1 MSVVDASTRNQRAA
15 IGAEATGYEAVLRP
29 LDAAFSRRRGDLRR
43 FGGKASSLGRLVR
56 DGFPV
61 PRGWVLPA
69 EHFDALAQDTL
80 PRGHDLHTLVKLAG
94 SRAGIDR
101 AARARDRI
109 QETSLS
115 PPIVAALHALWTEI
129 EAAVPWGVAVR
140 SSATCEDAAETS
152 FAGLATTVLGVRG
165 PEALMSAIKQVWA
178 SAFLPR
184 ALDYMAHA
192 GIRDVA
198 MAVVIQVMAHAEAA
212 GVLFTAPPPG
222 LAGPHWGEQ
231 ERLIN
236 VTWGL
241 GAPVVEGAMP
251 TDSVRFAKDGSI
263 VAMAIADKPRA
274 VVVGTQGLE
283 EIHVPAEKATHPALS
298 SAAIQELGALAQR
311 LEQSGP
317 GPFDIEFAVEKTP
330 DCTDRV
336 VLLQVRPIAGGGFP
350 EGGDATTVWSRAN
363 VGEALPGAATPLTWS
378 IARKFSEKGFREAF
392 AALGCR
398 VPRGAQLV
406 ANVQGRFYLNLSR
419 FMQIS
424 AQVPFLT
431 PRALL
436 HVSGGASDSAIALL
450 ERQTEDVS
458 TRRFITR
465 LPFVAPRVIARQA
478 RLEEE
483 VRAYE
488 KDATRARRSLDE
500 IDLGILPDDALVTT
514 LNTASALLD
523 RTGTLMLECASASL
537 AAHLALA
544 HLLDQVAARRTSVRD
559 DVTLGDGSNHG
570 EGGTTGASLAQA
582 LTGGVRELDSA
593 APGVALAHLAEII
606 RNDHIATER
615 LLAGIVRGP
624 SDLTEGSARRALER
638 FLDMYGDRAV
648 REAELSTPRWRED
661 PAPVISML
669 VSSLRSPEGEAARA
683 LARARALSDR
693 EMAQLETRLGPV
705 QMYAVR
711 TLVNR
716 TQQFTRLRERMR
728 TWVTRVLGMLRFI
741 ALDIDRRLRRIDPS
755 LEEGAVFFCT
765 FDELVQALRSGRAD
779 VGHVVRLRRAE
790 HLRDAARPD
799 PPPTFIGRP
808 PPVQIPPPAGK
819 HLAGLPA
826 SSGVVEGRARV
837 LAPGIADLDA
847 VRPGEVL
854 VARTTD
860 IGLSP
865 LFLVS
870 AAVVTEMGGPLSH
883 AAVVAR
889 EYGVPAVVNVA
900 GATIAIRTGDLIR
913 VDGDRGTVEILS
925 PSGKSSEP

>member
-1 MSVVDASTRNQRAA
+1 MVDPSIRNQRAA
-15 IGAEATGYEAVLRP
+15 VGAEAAGYEAVLRP
-29 LDAAFSRRRGDLRR
+29 LETAFSRRRGDSRR

-56 DGFPV
+56 EGFPV

-69 EHFDALAQDTL
+69 EYFDALSQDTL
-80 PRGHDLHTLVKLAG
+80 PRGHDLPTLIKLAG

-109 QETSLS
+109 QSTPLS
-115 PPIVAALHALWTEI
+115 PAITSAVQMLWNEI
-129 EAAVPWGVAVR
+129 EASAPWGVAVR

-165 PEALMSAIKQVWA
+165 PEALMNAIKQVWA
-178 SAFLPR
+178 SSFLPR

-192 GIRDVA
+192 GIREVA
-198 MAVVIQVMAHAEAA
+198 MSVVIQVMARADAA

-222 LAGPHWGEQ
+222 LAGPHWHQ
-231 ERLIN
+231 DERLIN

-251 TDSVRFAKDGSI
+251 TDSVRLAKDGS
-263 VAMAIADKPRA
+263 VVSMVVADKPRA
-274 VVVGTQGLE
+274 VIVGATGLE
-283 EIHVPAEKATHPALS
+283 ETSIPAEKSAQPALS
-298 SAAIQELGALAQR
+298 AESIHELGVLARRLELSAA
-311 LEQSGP
+311 
-317 GPFDIEFAVEKTP
+317 GPFDVEFAVEKTP
-330 DCTDRV
+330 QGTDRV
-336 VLLQVRPIAGGGFP
+336 VLLQVRPIGGGGFP

-398 VPRGAQLV
+398 VPKAAHLV

-436 HVSGGASDSAIALL
+436 QVSGGASDAAIALL
-450 ERQTEDVS
+450 EQQTEDIS

-465 LPFVAPRVIARQA
+465 LPFVAPRIIARQA
-478 RLEEE
+478 RLEDE
-483 VRAYE
+483 VGAYE
-488 KDATRARRSLDE
+488 KDADRARRSLHE

-544 HLLDQVAARRTSVRD
+544 RLLDQVAARRTSVRD
-559 DVTLGDGSNHG
+559 DVTLGDVQNPADGV
-570 EGGTTGASLAQA
+570 TTGATLAQA

-593 APGVALAHLAEII
+593 APGVALARIAEIV
-606 RNDHIATER
+606 RNEPEARER
-615 LLAGIVRGP
+615 LVAGIVRAP
-624 SDLTEGSARRALER
+624 SDLPEGSTRRALEK
-638 FLDMYGDRAV
+638 FLDEHGDRAV

-661 PAPVISML
+661 PGPIISML
-669 VSSLRSPEGEAARA
+669 VSSLRAPEGEAVRA

-693 EMAQLETRLGPV
+693 EMAQLEMRLGPV
-705 QMYAVR
+705 QIFAVR

-716 TQQFTRLRERMR
+716 SQQFTRLRERMR
-728 TWVTRVLGMLRFI
+728 TWVTRVLGMLRLI

-755 LEEGAVFFCT
+755 LGDGAVFFCT

-790 HLRDAARPD
+790 YLRDAARPD
-799 PPPTFIGRP
+799 PPPAFIGRP
-808 PPVQIPPPAGK
+808 SPVQIPPPAGK
-819 HLAGLPA
+819 HLKGLPA
-826 SSGVVEGRARV
+826 SSGVVEGLARV
-837 LAPGIADLDA
+837 LGPGTADLDA
-847 VRPGEVL
+847 VRAGEVL

-860 IGLSP
+860 VGLSP
-865 LFLVS
+865 LFLVA

-900 GATIAIRTGDLIR
+900 GATIAIRTGDLVR

-925 PSGKSSEP
+925 PHGKSSEP

>member
-1 MSVVDASTRNQRAA
+1 MRNMRAPV
-15 IGAEATGYEAVLRP
+15 GAEASGYEVILRP
-29 LDAAFSRRRGDLRR
+29 LEAAFSRRRGDLRR

-56 DGFPV
+56 DGLPV
-61 PRGWVLPA
+61 PRGWALAA
-69 EHFDALAQDTL
+69 EHFDALSRDTL
-80 PRGHDLHTLVKLAG
+80 PRGHDLPTLIKLAG
-94 SRAGIDR
+94 SRVGIDR

-109 QETSLS
+109 QETPLE
-115 PPIVAALHALWTEI
+115 PAIVAALQALWAEV
-129 EAAVPWGVAVR
+129 ESFAPWGLAVR

-165 PEALMSAIKQVWA
+165 PEALAAAIKQVWA
-178 SAFLPR
+178 SLFLPR
-184 ALDYMAHA
+184 ALDYLAHA
-192 GIRDVA
+192 AIRDVS
-198 MAVVIQVMAHAEAA
+198 MAVVIQVMAHAESA

-222 LAGPHWGEQ
+222 LAGPHWGEH

-236 VTWGL
+236 ATWGL

-251 TDSVRFAKDGSI
+251 TDSVRLAQDGSVVATSI
-263 VAMAIADKPRA
+263 VDKPRA
-274 VVVGTQGLE
+274 VVVGSHGLE
-283 EIHVPAEKATHPALS
+283 EAAIAAEQVSRPALS
-298 SAAIQELGALAQR
+298 SVAIQELGALAKR
-311 LEQSGP
+311 LEQGGS
-317 GPFDIEFAVEKTP
+317 GPFDVEFAVERTLEGIE
-330 DCTDRV
+330 RV
-336 VLLQVRPIAGGGFP
+336 VVLQVRPIGGGGFP

-398 VPRGAQLV
+398 VPRGAHLV
-406 ANVQGRFYLNLSR
+406 TNVHGRFYLNLSR

-436 HVSGGASDSAIALL
+436 QVSGGASDAAIALL
-450 ERQTEDVS
+450 EKQTEDVS
-458 TRRFITR
+458 SRRFISR
-465 LPFVAPRVIARQA
+465 LPLVAPRLIARQA
-478 RLEEE
+478 RLEHE

-488 KDATRARRSLDE
+488 KDADRARRSLLE
-500 IDLGILPDDALVTT
+500 MDLGILPDDALVTT

-544 HLLDQVAARRTSVRD
+544 RLLDQVAARRTSVRD
-559 DVTLGDGSNHG
+559 DVTLGDATILLDGV
-570 EGGTTGASLAQA
+570 TTGASLAQA

-593 APGVALAHLAEII
+593 APGVALARLAEVV
-606 RNDHIATER
+606 RNDPTAREL
-615 LLAGIVRGP
+615 LLAGTVRGP
-624 SDLTEGSARRALER
+624 SDLPEGNTRRALER
-638 FLDMYGDRAV
+638 FLDLYGDRAV
-648 REAELSTPRWRED
+648 REAELATPRWRED
-661 PAPVISML
+661 SQPVISML
-669 VSSLRSPEGEAARA
+669 VSSLRASEGEADRA

-728 TWVTRVLGMLRFI
+728 TWVTRVLGMLRVI
-741 ALDIDRRLRRIDPS
+741 ALDVDRRLRRIDPT
-755 LEEGAVFFCT
+755 LPEGAVFFCT
-765 FDELVQALRSGRAD
+765 FDELVQALRSGHAD

-790 HLRDAARPD
+790 YLRDAARPD

-819 HLAGLPA
+819 HLKGLPA

-837 LAPGIADLDA
+837 LAPGTTDLDA
-847 VRPGEVL
+847 VRAGEVL

-870 AAVVTEMGGPLSH
+870 AAVVTELGGPLSH

-900 GATIAIRTGDLIR
+900 GATVAIRTGDLVR
-913 VDGDRGTVEILS
+913 VDGDRGTVEIFG
-925 PSGKSSEP
+925 PSGKPSEP

>member
-1 MSVVDASTRNQRAA
+1 MVDPSRKDRAP
-15 IGAEATGYEAVLRP
+15 IGEEAVGYEAILRP

-43 FGGKASSLGRLVR
+43 FGGKASSLGRLIR

-69 EHFDALAQDTL
+69 EHFDALSEDTL
-80 PRGHDLHTLVKLAG
+80 PRGHDLPTLVKLAG
-94 SRAGIDR
+94 SRVGIDR

-109 QETSLS
+109 QESPLS
-115 PPIVAALHALWTEI
+115 PAIVAAVHALWAEI
-129 EAAVPWGVAVR
+129 ADSAPWGVAVR
-140 SSATCEDAAETS
+140 SSASCEDAAETS

-165 PEALMSAIKQVWA
+165 PDALMTAIKQVWA

-184 ALDYMAHA
+184 ALDYLAHA

-222 LAGPHWGEQ
+222 LAGPQWHER

-251 TDSVRFAKDGSI
+251 TDSVRLARDGSI
-263 VAMAIADKPRA
+263 VATAIADKPRA
-274 VVVGTQGLE
+274 MVVGAQGLE
-283 EIHVPAEKATHPALS
+283 EISIPAEKSAQLALS
-298 SAAIQELGALAQR
+298 PEAIAELGLLAQR
-311 LEQSGP
+311 LDLSAP
-317 GPFDIEFAVEKTP
+317 GPFDVEFAVEKTP
-330 DCTDRV
+330 KGTDRV

-398 VPRGAQLV
+398 VPRGAHLV

-419 FMQIS
+419 FMQIA

-436 HVSGGASDSAIALL
+436 QVSGGASDAAIALL
-450 ERQTEDVS
+450 EKQTENIS
-458 TRRFITR
+458 TRRFISR
-465 LPFVAPRVIARQA
+465 LPFVAPNILARQA
-478 RLEEE
+478 SLEDE
-483 VRAYE
+483 VAAYE
-488 KDATRARRSLDE
+488 KDAERARRSLDE
-500 IDLGILPDDALVTT
+500 MDLGILPDDALVTT
-514 LNTASALLD
+514 INTASALLD

-537 AAHLALA
+537 AAHLGLSR
-544 HLLDQVAARRTSVRD
+544 LLDEVAGRRTSVRD
-559 DVTLGDGSNHG
+559 DVATSAVARSSDGV
-570 EGGTTGASLAQA
+570 TTGSSLAQA

-593 APGVALAHLAEII
+593 APGVALARIAEIA
-606 RNDHIATER
+606 RNESDVLEK

-624 SDLTEGSARRALER
+624 MDLPEGSTRRALER

-661 PAPVISML
+661 PTPVISML
-669 VSSLRSPEGEAARA
+669 VSSLRAPEGEATRA
-683 LARARALSDR
+683 LARARSHSDR
-693 EMAQLETRLGPV
+693 EMAHLEARLGPV

-755 LEEGAVFFCT
+755 LQEGAVFFCS

-799 PPPTFIGRP
+799 PPSTFIGRP
-808 PPVQIPPPAGK
+808 PPVQLPPSAGNR
-819 HLAGLPA
+819 LQGLPA
-826 SSGVVEGRARV
+826 SSGVVEGPARV
-837 LAPGIADLDA
+837 LAPGSTNLNA
-847 VRPGEVL
+847 VNPGEVL

-865 LFLVS
+865 LFLVA

-900 GATIAIRTGDLIR
+900 GATIAIRTGDLVR
-913 VDGDRGTVEILS
+913 VDGDRGTVEILGS
-925 PSGKSSEP
+925 NGKSSDP

>member
-1 MSVVDASTRNQRAA
+1 VVDPSRNQRAPV
-15 IGAEATGYEAVLRP
+15 GAEAMGYEAVLRP
-29 LDAAFSRRRGDLRR
+29 LEAAFSRRRGDLRR
-43 FGGKASSLGRLVR
+43 FGGKASSLGRLIR

-69 EHFDALAQDTL
+69 EHFDALTQDTL

-101 AARARDRI
+101 SARARDRI
-109 QETSLS
+109 QETPLS
-115 PPIVAALHALWTEI
+115 PAIAAAVEALWADI
-129 EAAVPWGVAVR
+129 EASAPWGVAVR
-140 SSATCEDAAETS
+140 SSASCEDGAETS

-165 PEALMSAIKQVWA
+165 PEALMTAIKQVWA

-184 ALDYMAHA
+184 ALEYMAHA
-192 GIRDVA
+192 GTRDVA

-222 LAGPHWGEQ
+222 LSGPQWGEK

-251 TDSVRFAKDGSI
+251 TDSVRLARDGSV

-274 VVVGTQGLE
+274 VVVGANGLE
-283 EIHVPAEKATHPALS
+283 EVAIPAEKASKSALS
-298 SAAIQELGALAQR
+298 PEAIAEIGVLAQR
-311 LEQSGP
+311 LDLSGP
-317 GPFDIEFAVEKTP
+317 GPFDVEFAVEKTARGA
-330 DCTDRV
+330 DHV
-336 VLLQVRPIAGGGFP
+336 VLLQVRPVAGGGFP

-378 IARKFSEKGFREAF
+378 IARKFSEKGFRDAF

-398 VPRGAQLV
+398 VPRGAHLV

-436 HVSGGASDSAIALL
+436 QVSGGASDAAIELL
-450 ERQTEDVS
+450 QRQTENVS

-465 LPFVAPRVIARQA
+465 LPFVAPSILARQA
-478 RLEEE
+478 RLDVE
-483 VRAYE
+483 VAAYE
-488 KDATRARRSLDE
+488 KDAERSRRALDE
-500 IDLGILPDDALVTT
+500 MDLGILPDDALVTT

-537 AAHLALA
+537 ASHLGLA
-544 HLLDQVAARRTSVRD
+544 RLLDQVAARRTSVRD
-559 DVTLGDGSNHG
+559 DVTVSPFAQSS
-570 EGGTTGASLAQA
+570 EGATSGAALAQA

-593 APGVALAHLAEII
+593 APGVALARLAEIA
-606 RNDHIATER
+606 RNEPDVLER
-615 LLAGIVRGP
+615 LLQGIVRGP
-624 SDLTEGSARRALER
+624 MDLPEGSARRALER

-661 PAPVISML
+661 PSPVISML
-669 VSSLRSPEGEAARA
+669 VSSLRASEGEASRA
-683 LARARALSDR
+683 LARARAHSDR

-755 LEEGAVFFCT
+755 LQEGAVFFCS
-765 FDELVQALRSGRAD
+765 FDELVQALRSGHAD

-799 PPPTFIGRP
+799 PPSTFIGRP
-808 PPVQIPPPAGK
+808 PPVQIPPSAGK
-819 HLAGLPA
+819 NLQGLPA
-826 SSGVVEGRARV
+826 SSGVVEGPARV
-837 LAPGIADLDA
+837 LSPGSLNLDA
-847 VRPGEVL
+847 VNPGEVL

-865 LFLVS
+865 LFLVA

-900 GATIAIRTGDLIR
+900 GATVAIRTGDLVR
-913 VDGDRGTVEILS
+913 VDGDRGTVEILRS
-925 PSGKSSEP
+925 NAKSTEP

>member
-1 MSVVDASTRNQRAA
+1 MVDPSRNQRATV
-15 IGAEATGYEAVLRP
+15 GLEAVGYEAVLRP
-29 LDAAFSRRRGDLRR
+29 LEAAYSRRRGDLRR

-69 EHFDALAQDTL
+69 EHFDALAEDTL
-80 PRGHDLHTLVKLAG
+80 PRGHDLPTLVKLAG

-109 QETSLS
+109 QETPLS
-115 PPIVAALHALWTEI
+115 PAVISAVEALWADI
-129 EAAVPWGVAVR
+129 EASAPWGVAVR
-140 SSATCEDAAETS
+140 SSATCEDGAETS

-165 PEALMSAIKQVWA
+165 PQALMAAIKHVWA

-184 ALDYMAHA
+184 ALDYLAHA

-198 MAVVIQVMAHAEAA
+198 MAVVIQIMAHADAA

-222 LAGPHWGEQ
+222 LAGPHWGEH

-263 VAMAIADKPRA
+263 VATAIADKHHA
-274 VVVGTQGLE
+274 VIVGAEGLE
-283 EIHVPAEKATHPALS
+283 DVEVSKEKANQPALS
-298 SAAIQELGALAQR
+298 DTSIQQLAALVQR
-311 LEQSGP
+311 LETTAIGP
-317 GPFDIEFAVEKTP
+317 LDIEFAVEKTVEQ
-330 DCTDRV
+330 TDRV
-336 VLLQVRPIAGGGFP
+336 MLLQVRPVAGGGFP

-378 IARKFSEKGFREAF
+378 IARRFSEKGFREAF

-398 VPRGAQLV
+398 VPRGAHLV

-436 HVSGGASDSAIALL
+436 QVSGGASDAAIALL
-450 ERQTEDVS
+450 ERQTENVS

-465 LPFVAPRVIARQA
+465 LPFVAPNILARQA
-478 RLEEE
+478 RLDDE
-483 VRAYE
+483 VQAYE
-488 KDATRARRSLDE
+488 KEAERSRRSLDE

-537 AAHLALA
+537 AAHLGLSR
-544 HLLDQVAARRTSVRD
+544 LLDQVAARRTSVRD
-559 DVTLGDGSNHG
+559 DVLSSPSLLSSD
-570 EGGTTGASLAQA
+570 GGTSGAALAQA

-593 APGVALAHLAEII
+593 APGVALARLAEIV
-606 RNDHIATER
+606 RNEPEAKDR

-624 SDLTEGSARRALER
+624 SDLPDGSTRRALER
-638 FLDMYGDRAV
+638 FLDLYGDRAV

-661 PAPVISML
+661 PTPVLAML
-669 VSSLRSPEGEAARA
+669 VSSLRAPEGEAARA

-741 ALDIDRRLRRIDPS
+741 ALDIDRRLRRIDPT
-755 LEEGAVFFCT
+755 LQDGAVFFCT

-790 HLRDAARPD
+790 YLRDAARPD
-799 PPPTFIGRP
+799 PPSTFIGRP
-808 PPVQIPPPAGK
+808 PPVQLPPSAGK
-819 HLAGLPA
+819 HLQGLPA
-826 SSGVVEGRARV
+826 SSGVVEGPARV
-837 LAPGIADLDA
+837 LAPGTADLDE
-847 VRPGEVL
+847 VRAGEVL

-900 GATIAIRTGDLIR
+900 GATVAIRTGDLIR
-913 VDGDRGTVEILS
+913 VDGDRGTVEILE
-925 PSGKSSEP
+925 PSGKPSES

>member
-1 MSVVDASTRNQRAA
+1 MVDPSRNQRAP
-15 IGAEATGYEAVLRP
+15 IGAEAAGYEAVFRP
-29 LDAAFSRRRGDLRR
+29 LETAFSRRRGDLRR
-43 FGGKASSLGRLVR
+43 FGGKASSLGRLIR
-56 DGFPV
+56 EGFHV

-69 EHFDALAQDTL
+69 EHFDALTQDTL
-80 PRGHDLHTLVKLAG
+80 PRGHDLPTLVKLAG

-109 QETSLS
+109 QETPLS
-115 PPIVAALHALWTEI
+115 PAIQSAVQALWAEI
-129 EAAVPWGVAVR
+129 EAFAPWGVAVR

-165 PEALMSAIKQVWA
+165 PDALMAAIKQVWA

-184 ALDYMAHA
+184 ALEYMAHA
-192 GIRDVA
+192 AIREVA
-198 MAVVIQVMAHAEAA
+198 MAVVIQIMAQADCA

-222 LAGPHWGEQ
+222 LAGPHWGEH

-241 GAPVVEGAMP
+241 GAPVVEGAMS
-251 TDSVRFAKDGSI
+251 TDSVRLSKEGAV
-263 VAMAIADKPRA
+263 VATAIANKPRA
-274 VVVGTQGLE
+274 VVVGPRGLH
-283 EIHVPAEKATHPALS
+283 EIDVPVEKSKQPALS
-298 SAAIQELGALAQR
+298 AEALKELAELATRLELG
-311 LEQSGP
+311 GP
-317 GPFDIEFAVEKTP
+317 GPFDVEFAVEKTP
-330 DCTDRV
+330 QGAQHV
-336 VLLQVRPIAGGGFP
+336 VVLQVRPVAGGGFP

-378 IARKFSEKGFREAF
+378 IAHRFSEKGFREAF

-406 ANVQGRFYLNLSR
+406 ANVQGRFYLNLTR

-431 PRALL
+431 PRAIMN
-436 HVSGGASDSAIALL
+436 VSGGANEAAIALL
-450 ERQTEDVS
+450 ERQTEKVS
-458 TRRFITR
+458 TRRFISR
-465 LPFVAPRVIARQA
+465 LPFVAPNILARQA
-478 RLEEE
+478 RLEDE

-488 KDATRARRSLDE
+488 EDAMRARRSLDE
-500 IDLGILPDDALVTT
+500 MDLGILPDDALVTT

-537 AAHLALA
+537 AAHLALSR
-544 HLLDQVAARRTSVRD
+544 LLDQVAARRTSVRD
-559 DVTLGDGSNHG
+559 DVASGDVSPPS
-570 EGGTTGASLAQA
+570 EGFANGASLAQA
-582 LTGGVRELDSA
+582 LTGGVRDLDSA
-593 APGVALAHLAEII
+593 APGVALIRLAEVF
-606 RNDHIATER
+606 RNEPFASER
-615 LLAGIVRGP
+615 LVAGTVRGP
-624 SDLTEGSARRALER
+624 SDLPEGSARRALER
-638 FLDMYGDRAV
+638 FLDLYGDRAV

-661 PAPVISML
+661 PGPVIAML
-669 VSSLRSPEGEAARA
+669 ISSLRAPEGESARA

-693 EMAQLETRLGPV
+693 EMAQLETRLGPL
-705 QMYAVR
+705 QMYTVR

-716 TQQFTRLRERMR
+716 TQKYTRLRERMR
-728 TWVTRVLGMLRFI
+728 TWVTRVLGMFRFI

-755 LEEGAVFFCT
+755 LEEGAVFFCAY
-765 FDELVQALRSGRAD
+765 DELVQALRSGRAD

-808 PPVQIPPPAGK
+808 SPVQVPPPTGQ
-819 HLAGLPA
+819 HLRGLPA

-837 LAPGIADLDA
+837 LAPGTVDLDE
-847 VRPGEVL
+847 VRAGEVL

-860 IGLSP
+860 VGLSP

-900 GATIAIRTGDLIR
+900 GATVAIRTGDLLR
-913 VDGDRGTVEILS
+913 VDGDRGTVEILNEHAK
-925 PSGKSSEP
+925 PSAS

>member
-1 MSVVDASTRNQRAA
+1 VVDPARKDRAPV
-15 IGAEATGYEAVLRP
+15 GAEAVGYEAILRP
-29 LDAAFSRRRGDLRR
+29 LEAAFSRRRGDLRR

-69 EHFDALAQDTL
+69 EHFDALSEDTL
-80 PRGHDLHTLVKLAG
+80 PRGHDLPTLVKLAG
-94 SRAGIDR
+94 SRTGIDR

-109 QETSLS
+109 QES
-115 PPIVAALHALWTEI
+115 PLTPAIVAAVHALWAEI
-129 EAAVPWGVAVR
+129 ADSAPWGVAVR
-140 SSATCEDAAETS
+140 SSASCEDGSETS

-165 PEALMSAIKQVWA
+165 PDALMTAIKQVWA

-184 ALDYMAHA
+184 ALDYLAHA
-192 GIRDVA
+192 GTRDVA
-198 MAVVIQVMAHAEAA
+198 MAVVIQIMAHAESA

-222 LAGPHWGEQ
+222 LAGPQWNER

-251 TDSVRFAKDGSI
+251 TDSVRLARDGSV

-274 VVVGTQGLE
+274 VVVGDQGLE
-283 EIHVPAEKATHPALS
+283 ETTIPSEKASKPALS
-298 SAAIQELGALAQR
+298 PEAIAEIGLLAQR
-311 LEQSGP
+311 LDLSGP
-317 GPFDIEFAVEKTP
+317 GPFDVEFAVEKTAKG
-330 DCTDRV
+330 TDRV
-336 VLLQVRPIAGGGFP
+336 VLLQVRPVSGGGFP
-350 EGGDATTVWSRAN
+350 EGGEATTVWSRAN

-398 VPRGAQLV
+398 VPRGAHLV

-436 HVSGGASDSAIALL
+436 QVSGGASDAAIELL
-450 ERQTEDVS
+450 ERQTQNIS

-465 LPFVAPRVIARQA
+465 LPFVAPNILARQA
-478 RLEEE
+478 RLEDE
-483 VRAYE
+483 VAAYE
-488 KDATRARRSLDE
+488 KDAERARRSLDE
-500 IDLGILPDDALVTT
+500 MDLGILPDDALVTT

-537 AAHLALA
+537 AAHLGLSR
-544 HLLDQVAARRTSVRD
+544 LLDQVAARRTSVRD
-559 DVTLGDGSNHG
+559 DVAVSPVVRPAEGVTSGS
-570 EGGTTGASLAQA
+570 SLAQA

-593 APGVALAHLAEII
+593 APGVALARIAEIA
-606 RNDHIATER
+606 RNEPDTIER
-615 LLAGIVRGP
+615 LLAGTVRGP
-624 SDLTEGSARRALER
+624 IDLPDGSTRRALER
-638 FLDMYGDRAV
+638 FLDLYGDRAV

-661 PAPVISML
+661 PTPVISML
-669 VSSLRSPEGEAARA
+669 VSSLRAPEGEATRA

-693 EMAQLETRLGPV
+693 ELAQLETRLGPV

-755 LEEGAVFFCT
+755 LQEGAVFFCN

-799 PPPTFIGRP
+799 PPSTFIGRP
-808 PPVQIPPPAGK
+808 PPVQLPPAAGN
-819 HLAGLPA
+819 HLQGLPA
-826 SSGVVEGRARV
+826 SSGVVEGPARV
-837 LAPGIADLDA
+837 LAPGSVNLNA
-847 VRPGEVL
+847 VNPGEVL

-865 LFLVS
+865 LFLVA
-870 AAVVTEMGGPLSH
+870 AAVVTELGGPLSH

-900 GATIAIRTGDLIR
+900 GATIAIRTGDLVR
-913 VDGDRGTVEILS
+913 VDGDRGTVEILG
-925 PSGKSSEP
+925 PNGKSSEP

>member
-1 MSVVDASTRNQRAA
+1 MVDPSRKDRAP
-15 IGAEATGYEAVLRP
+15 IGAEAVGYEAILRP
-29 LDAAFSRRRGDLRR
+29 LEAAFSRRRGDLRR

-61 PRGWVLPA
+61 PHGWVLPA
-69 EHFDALAQDTL
+69 EHFDALSEDTL
-80 PRGHDLHTLVKLAG
+80 PRGHDLPTLVKLAG

-109 QETSLS
+109 QEAPLS
-115 PPIVAALHALWTEI
+115 PAIVAAVHALWAEI
-129 EAAVPWGVAVR
+129 ANSAPWGVAVR
-140 SSATCEDAAETS
+140 SSASCEDAAETS

-165 PEALMSAIKQVWA
+165 PEALMTAIKQVWA

-184 ALDYMAHA
+184 ALDYLAHA

-198 MAVVIQVMAHAEAA
+198 MAVVIQLMAHAESA

-222 LAGPHWGEQ
+222 LAGPQWHER

-251 TDSVRFAKDGSI
+251 IDSVRLARDGTV

-274 VVVGTQGLE
+274 MVVGAEGLE
-283 EIHVPAEKATHPALS
+283 EIKIPLEKSAQPALS
-298 SAAIQELGALAQR
+298 PEAIAELGLLAQR
-311 LEQSGP
+311 LDLSGP
-317 GPFDIEFAVEKTP
+317 GPYDVEFAVEKTAKG
-330 DCTDRV
+330 TDRV

-398 VPRGAQLV
+398 VPRGAYLV

-436 HVSGGASDSAIALL
+436 QVSGGATDAAIALL
-450 ERQTEDVS
+450 EKQTQHIS

-465 LPFVAPRVIARQA
+465 LPFVAPNIIARQA
-478 RLEEE
+478 RLEDE
-483 VRAYE
+483 VAAYE
-488 KDATRARRSLDE
+488 KDVERARRSLDE
-500 IDLGILPDDALVTT
+500 MDLGILPDDALVTT
-514 LNTASALLD
+514 INTASALLD

-537 AAHLALA
+537 AAHLGLSK
-544 HLLDQVAARRTSVRD
+544 LLDEIAGRRTSVRD
-559 DVTLGDGSNHG
+559 DVAVSAASRSA
-570 EGGTTGASLAQA
+570 EGVTTGSSLAQA

-593 APGVALAHLAEII
+593 APGVALARIAEIA
-606 RNDHIATER
+606 RNEPDVLEK

-624 SDLTEGSARRALER
+624 MDLPEGSTRRALER

-648 REAELSTPRWRED
+648 REAELATPRWRED
-661 PAPVISML
+661 PTPVIAML
-669 VSSLRSPEGEAARA
+669 VSSLRAPEGEATRA
-683 LARARALSDR
+683 LARARSTSDR

-705 QMYAVR
+705 QMFAVR
-711 TLVNR
+711 SLVNR

-755 LEEGAVFFCT
+755 LQEGAVFFCS

-799 PPPTFIGRP
+799 PPSTFIGRP
-808 PPVQIPPPAGK
+808 PPVQIPPSAGNR
-819 HLAGLPA
+819 LQGLPA
-826 SSGVVEGRARV
+826 SSGVVEGPARV
-837 LAPGIADLDA
+837 LAPGSSNLNA
-847 VRPGEVL
+847 VNPGEVL

-865 LFLVS
+865 LFLVA

-889 EYGVPAVVNVA
+889 EYGVPAVVNVG
-900 GATIAIRTGDLIR
+900 GATIAIRTGDLVR
-913 VDGDRGTVEILS
+913 VDGDRGTVEILGAH
-925 PSGKSSEP
+925 GKSSEP